1 LLKDDFN
8 DSFHQIRTDMT
19 EHIKKNLKLF
29 KLVSKKNS
37 SNHLLE
43 SLVGAIYVDKGLIFF
58 FKL

>member
-1 LLKDDFN
+1 
-8 DSFHQIRTDMT
+8 MT